1 MTLGTISKSTH
12 SLYILVLNLM
22 HQQCRRLSYFEEY
35 KVSSLWSFLVN
46 VEYYDTSDCGR
57 TNNFFPSFYFTLC
70 IFLEDI
76 CYDFLHLIYK
86 LFGKGIHKFTNTKSY
101 FRKSSVFVHSQY
113 DVDDGVSREASQIY
127 DKIISP
133 KGALNIWKHTTS
145 CWTYNKG

>member
-1 MTLGTISKSTH
+1 
-12 SLYILVLNLM
+12 M
-22 HQQCRRLSYFEEY
+22 HQECRRLSYSEEY

-46 VEYYDTSDCGR
+46 VEYYDTCDCGR
-57 TNNFFPSFYFTLC
+57 TNNFFSKFLFYPLH
-70 IFLEDI
+70 IPRGH

-86 LFGKGIHKFTNTKSY
+86 LFGKGIDKFTNTKSY
-101 FRKSSVFVHSQY
+101 FRKSSVFDHSQY
-113 DVDDGVSREASQIY
+113 DVDDEVSREASQIY